1 MLPQQR
7 AANRATTSE
16 SGLCQKHEV
25 ALVQSE
31 RATGIIKTI
40 IDLICLVVAPLEF
53 EQRSSTQKQN
63 NRRTNIKPVQARLTR
78 TCFTLCASPF
88 F

>member
-40 IDLICLVVAPLEF
+40 IDLICLMVAPLAF
-53 EQRSSTQKQN
+53 AQTGSTHKANQP
-63 NRRTNIKPVQARLTR
+63 RTSMKPVQARLTI
-78 TCFTLCASPF
+78 
-88 F
+88 